1 MNDAKTFRIVAAV
14 ALMLGAGLFALG
26 VAREHAS
33 PDVHQ
38 ETVTSLTV
46 TPSTSPSGEGTSG
59 EGTDGETAGGETGGG
74 ESGGETT
81 SGADASSE
89 TTSESRN
96 GSDATLLGIDL
107 EGSPFVIVALVASV
121 ALAIALVV
129 LRSRALLVL
138 TIVIALTF
146 AIADVREVFHQLH
159 ERPGIAALA
168 TAVALAHVIAAAAA
182 ARGAR
187 LTRPELIRDAAEV
200 H

>member
-1 MNDAKTFRIVAAV
+1 MNDAKTSRIVAAV
-14 ALMLGAGLFALG
+14 ALVLGAGLFALG

-46 TPSTSPSGEGTSG
+46 APSTSPGGEGTSA
-59 EGTDGETAGGETGGG
+59 EGTGGETGGG

-81 SGADASSE
+81 TGGGPGGA
-89 TTSESRN
+89 TSESHT

-107 EGSPFVIVALVASV
+107 EGTPFVIVALVASI

-129 LRSRALLVL
+129 LRSRALLVV

-146 AIADVREVFHQLH
+146 AIADVREVFHQLN
-159 ERPGIAALA
+159 ERPGLAALA
-168 TAVALAHVIAAAAA
+168 TVVALAHLVAAAAA
-182 ARGAR
+182 AWGAR
-187 LTRPELIRDAAEV
+187 LTRPELAV
-200 H
+200 S